1 MSGAHVVAQ
10 MFAYGSLLVLAHFV
24 APRSFGTVAT
34 GTAILYVGTVLM
46 NSGTGGSIV
55 VAPEISQESLRSSRS
70 RCLLVGCLLSAAIA
84 LGAPALS
91 GAFGG
96 GHDPAVLAALG
107 VGIPIYALAV
117 VPMAVLQ
124 RALRFRELARVSAAA
139 NFLSAAVAV
148 AAGVLGAGVW
158 ALVLRQLAWCA
169 GLAALATLSVNRHVA
184 VPRTP
189 AIARPVRPMA
199 RWFLLFAV
207 TQVVTFNLDYFVIGW
222 QRTAAQLGLYSVA
235 FMIAFAP
242 LQHFSAEVGKVLFAA
257 AAAGGMSASAG
268 RTLVAMRLMTL
279 ILLPTLPVMVVLA
292 PVVLPALLG
301 REWSGMVVPFQ
312 LLAVAGIGYSIV
324 NCIGEALAGAGR
336 IDVRVKLNT
345 GWCVLTLALLV
356 ALVHLDGIRGAA
368 LAHVIVFIGYGA
380 VYLTAGIRRAGTDA
394 RTLGRALAPVLSA
407 VAVQALVTFVVAVG
421 LRNVAAD
428 RWLVACSAS
437 FAGLTAMVA
446 VALRG
451 EDGGPL
457 RQATAMLRAA
467 TQGAA
472 T

>member
-1 MSGAHVVAQ
+1 
-10 MFAYGSLLVLAHFV
+10 
-24 APRSFGTVAT
+24 
-34 GTAILYVGTVLM
+34 
-46 NSGTGGSIV
+46 
-55 VAPEISQESLRSSRS
+55 
-70 RCLLVGCLLSAAIA
+70 
-84 LGAPALS
+84 
-91 GAFGG
+91 
-96 GHDPAVLAALG
+96 
-107 VGIPIYALAV
+107 
-117 VPMAVLQ
+117 
-124 RALRFRELARVSAAA
+124 
-139 NFLSAAVAV
+139 
-148 AAGVLGAGVW
+148 
-158 ALVLRQLAWCA
+158 
-169 GLAALATLSVNRHVA
+169 
-184 VPRTP
+184 
-189 AIARPVRPMA
+189 MA